1 MSYDISIQ
9 PEDSK
14 AIAQRLQVDS
24 FIASLP
30 GVRLES
36 PGVFAYGDKRRRLF
50 VHIFTGETDAIDSVG
65 VSVPA
70 AFMGSSGEQ
79 ALLLCF
85 QIAEHLGWQVFDPQL
100 GDYLDKSTAA
110 EVLRSQKDYGDTEQ
124 EVLARRVA
132 GKASFGEVYT
142 QQFSCHSAVV
152 LIPTLIVAALIA
164 GCFVVQRGVA
174 EGRFPWIFICT
185 AFVIHAV
192 RALTCTVW
200 QRIKDEK
207 KRAA

>member
-14 AIAQRLQVDS
+14 ATAQRLQVDS

-30 GVRLES
+30 GVRQES

-50 VHIFTGETDAIDSVG
+50 VHIYTGETDAIDSVG

-70 AFMGSSGEQ
+70 AFPGSSGEQ

-85 QIAEHLGWQVFDPQL
+85 QIAEHLGWQVFDPQR

-110 EVLRSQKDYGDTEQ
+110 EVLRSRKDYGDAEQ
-124 EVLARRVA
+124 EVLARRAA
-132 GKASFGEVYT
+132 GEASFGEVYT
-142 QQFSCHSAVV
+142 QQFSCHSAWV
-152 LIPTLIVAALIA
+152 LVPTLIVAAFVA
-164 GCFVVQRGVA
+164 GYFVVQRGVA
-174 EGRFPWIFICT
+174 EGRFPGLFFGAAIIL
-185 AFVIHAV
+185 HAV
-192 RALTCTVW
+192 RALVCTIW
-200 QRIKDEK
+200 QRIRDEK

>member
-9 PEDSK
+9 PKDAK
-14 AIAQRLQVDS
+14 ATAQRSLVDS

-30 GVRLES
+30 GVRRES
-36 PGVFAYGDKRRRLF
+36 PGVFAYGDKRRRLL
-50 VHIFTGETDAIDSVG
+50 VHIYTGETDAIDSIG

-70 AFMGSSGEQ
+70 AFTGSSGEQ

-100 GDYLDKSTAA
+100 GDFLDKSTAA

-124 EVLARRVA
+124 EVLSRRAA
-132 GKASFGEVYT
+132 GEASFGEVYT
-142 QQFSCHSAVV
+142 QQFSCHSAWV
-152 LIPTLIVAALIA
+152 LIPTLIVAALVA
-164 GCFVVQRGVA
+164 GYFVVQRGVA
-174 EGRFPWIFICT
+174 EGRFPWIFFGT

-192 RALTCTVW
+192 RALVCTIR
-200 QRIKDEK
+200 QRISDEK
-207 KRAA
+207 KPAA